1 MPQPPVE
8 TIITPQNCVARA
20 LYDNIA
26 ESPDELAFRK
36 GDLLTV
42 LEQNTAGIEGWW
54 LCSLRGRQGICP
66 GNRLRLLA
74 GVFDSSSQQTI
85 LGNMVQHQS
94 LGGGSLTAS
103 SSNPGT
109 GTAMDSMDLNTLQR
123 QGKRRSW
130 HVQPNK
136 VVTPQK
142 FGDVYLYDMPP
153 GACRQQMMQ
162 QQGGQYDVPP
172 PPTSVAHQAGKTG
185 RAYRPTGDVASALD
199 SYDVP
204 RPSATANYDVPRA
217 WRHPGAPSPSSQQTQ
232 TPPSSSTPDRRD
244 SVGESYDVPRP
255 HNHAAVLLQQTTAQ
269 LQALQI
275 QQGQAQGTVVDQG
288 EYDVPASNRLTPSS
302 SASSLTAADSFS
314 SSNRSSLECGE
325 QQRRRILAF
334 PDAHYDVPRPLPH
347 PPAAT
352 RQSPPPGDAS
362 LLYDAP
368 QPQPSEPS
376 PPANQPPAAAVIDAK
391 KQYVLPLEL
400 GAALETLARLQEEA
414 LTSISRLLAFV
425 SPKWRSRERMDAR
438 AVELS
443 LAASR
448 VAAAL
453 RDLLAFAD
461 AALGNAAKAAD
472 PGIATKL
479 RILVR
484 ALRDGELVVR
494 EANAALGAGGWS
506 PALLSRPDDESP
518 TGEGPT
524 PPPDALDRLIAA
536 ARALT
541 EDVRR
546 VGSFIQ
552 GNGTLLF
559 QRTAPPASSD
569 WLEDYDYVNLESKES
584 VAKQN
589 AEIREALPDAL
600 RKSYDLLVREAEEA
614 AVGRSADGSSPLGKG
629 GQLAPG
635 SNGHEPPLHPDD
647 LRVLQFYAPQSVE
660 HVNYLTRAIDA
671 FLLTVEHNQPPK
683 VFLAHGKFVVLSA
696 HRLVGIGDSVHR
708 GVTTEVLRNRVIDC
722 ANALSKALEAT
733 VQKTKRAAMHF
744 PSVSA
749 VQEMV
754 DSVVD
759 VSHLAR
765 DLKVTLVTSATG
777 MSLVGH

>member
-1 MPQPPVE
+1 MPQPPIE

-74 GVFDSSSQQTI
+74 GVFDSSAPQTI
-85 LGNMVQHQS
+85 LGSMVPHQS
-94 LGGGSLTAS
+94 LGSSLTAS

-109 GTAMDSMDLNTLQR
+109 GGASMDSMDLNTLQR

-153 GACRQQMMQ
+153 SATRSAQQGLL

-172 PPTSVAHQAGKTG
+172 PPTAVSHTSGKQG
-185 RAYRPTGDVASALD
+185 RCYPARPNSSEGPSALD
-199 SYDVP
+199 SYDIP
-204 RPSATANYDVPRA
+204 RPAVATYDVPRA
-217 WRHPGAPSPSSQQTQ
+217 WRHPGVQLQ
-232 TPPSSSTPDRRD
+232 TPPASSTPDRRD

-269 LQALQI
+269 LQALQMQGE
-275 QQGQAQGTVVDQG
+275 QQ

-325 QQRRRILAF
+325 QQRRRLAF
-334 PDAHYDVPRPLPH
+334 PDAHYDVPRAL
-347 PPAAT
+347 PPA
-352 RQSPPPGDAS
+352 RHSSPPPAGDAS
-362 LLYDAP
+362 LYDAP
-368 QPQPSEPS
+368 AQR
-376 PPANQPPAAAVIDAK
+376 PATDGDAQQIIDPK

-425 SPKWRSRERMDAR
+425 SPKWRSRDRMDAKS
-438 AVELS
+438 VELS

-472 PGIATKL
+472 PGLATKL

-494 EANAALGAGGWS
+494 EANAALSAGGWS
-506 PALLSRPDDESP
+506 PALLSRPEDESP
-518 TGEGPT
+518 GEGPA
-524 PPPDALDRLIAA
+524 PPPDALDRLISA

-559 QRTAPPASSD
+559 QRTAPGTSGPSE

-584 VAKQN
+584 VARQN
-589 AEIREALPDAL
+589 AEIRESLPDAL

-614 AVGRSADGSSPLGKG
+614 AVGRAGAQELKAAGAG
-629 GQLAPG
+629 GGA
-635 SNGHEPPLHPDD
+635 NGHEALHPDD

-708 GVTTEVLRNRVIDC
+708 GVTTELLRTRVIEC